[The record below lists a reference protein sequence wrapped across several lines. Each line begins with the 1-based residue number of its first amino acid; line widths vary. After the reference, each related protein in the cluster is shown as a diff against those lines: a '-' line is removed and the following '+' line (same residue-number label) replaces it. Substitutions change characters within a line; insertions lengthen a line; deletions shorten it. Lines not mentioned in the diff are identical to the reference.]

1 MREIQVNNIKY
12 HVLKEVK
19 DSNGEIIMFIDE
31 ILEEKITDYF
41 APFDYIV
48 GDWAYGKLRLKG
60 FNSKA
65 NKNFKPINDID
76 SVDDYLK
83 NNCAFGCSY
92 FIIAKIRD

>member
-12 HVLKEVK
+12 HVLKNVK
-19 DSNGEIIMFIDE
+19 EAINIE

-41 APFDYIV
+41 TPFDYIV

-60 FNSKA
+60 FNSKS
-65 NKNFKPINDID
+65 NKSFKPINDID

-92 FIIAKIRD
+92 FIIAKIKD

>member
-19 DSNGEIIMFIDE
+19 DAINLE

-41 APFDYIV
+41 APYDYIV

-76 SVDDYLK
+76 SVDEYLK

-92 FIIAKIRD
+92 FIIAKIRDC